1 MPGVGLDMSNLHRY
15 IYSTLYIYNYMFTFY
30 RSIADEH
37 RSLGLGIQSVFFR
50 ILGAIP
56 GPIVMGALF
65 DASCEF
71 WEEQCGERG
80 NCWVYNN
87 EDLSLRIF
95 GVIGSAR
102 IVSVI
107 CAICICVFFDVT
119 LCKRNKPETSAKDNS
134 SMSMVDSYLY
144 TEFKH

>member
-1 MPGVGLDMSNLHRY
+1 
-15 IYSTLYIYNYMFTFY
+15 
-30 RSIADEH
+30 
-37 RSLGLGIQSVFFR
+37 
-50 ILGAIP
+50 
-56 GPIVMGALF
+56 MGALF

-102 IVSVI
+102 LVSVI

-119 LCKRNKPETSAKDNS
+119 LCKRNKEETSIKDNNG
-134 SMSMVDSYLY
+134 MSMVDSYLY
-144 TEFKH
+144 TEYKH